1 MFFFIDDV
9 SLSKMPEISRF
20 YGIIIRMYFQDHNPP
35 HFHAEYQGMKAEY
48 DIRTLDLLAG
58 NLPNRAHVLVLEWAS
73 KHREKLIENW
83 NKSQIPTPM
92 EKIEPLD

>member
-1 MFFFIDDV
+1 
-9 SLSKMPEISRF
+9 MPEISRF

-48 DIRTLDLLAG
+48 DIKTLEMLAG

-73 KHREKLIENW
+73 MHREKLLENW
-83 NKSQIPTPM
+83 DKAQIPSQM
-92 EKIEPLD
+92 DNIEPLK

>member
-1 MFFFIDDV
+1 
-9 SLSKMPEISRF
+9 
-20 YGIIIRMYFQDHNPP
+20 
-35 HFHAEYQGMKAEY
+35 MKAEY

-83 NKSQIPTPM
+83 NKSQIPTQL